1 MKPSQLSLTRYVG
14 APTLHPSGENA
25 VVAVR
30 RIDLENDE
38 YPSQL
43 WLVPTD
49 DTGGS
54 AGSSSPA
61 AGPRQLT
68 FGGRDA
74 APAYSPDGKS
84 LAFLRSQ
91 KDSSGKPGKAQ
102 LWVMPT
108 SGGEARR
115 VTDNPLGVESIVW
128 SGDSTRIAYLARV
141 PEDGRYGT
149 VEGNGADKEAPR
161 RITKF
166 SFYRDGMGYLL
177 DRPRHIWVTDVADE
191 AATPVQI
198 TSGDID
204 HGDVHWN
211 ALGDLL
217 TFTAAGHDARND
229 DLRNDVW
236 VCAADGSG
244 RRALTTGGLSVGSPR
259 FSPDGQ
265 TVYFAGSP
273 VGPDARHGV
282 GRNDSLWSV
291 PVDGSGEPVR
301 RTDEEIYHL
310 STDLFVGDDGILFTN
325 ENRGAVDLLLAPF
338 DGGPLQPLL
347 QGPRQI
353 QAASMISTP
362 SGPLVVASFAD
373 GQTWGDVLVRE
384 WDGEERVLTDFSA

>member
-61 AGPRQLT
+61 GGPRQLT

-149 VEGNGADKEAPR
+149 VEGNGADKEAAAPDHQVLVLPR
-161 RITKF
+161 RH
-166 SFYRDGMGYLL
+166 GLPAG
-177 DRPRHIWVTDVADE
+177 P
-191 AATPVQI
+191 AAA
-198 TSGDID
+198 
-204 HGDVHWN
+204 H
-211 ALGDLL
+211 LGDRRRRRGGH
-217 TFTAAGHDARND
+217 AG
-229 DLRNDVW
+229 
-236 VCAADGSG
+236 AD
-244 RRALTTGGLSVGSPR
+244 
-259 FSPDGQ
+259 
-265 TVYFAGSP
+265 
-273 VGPDARHGV
+273 
-282 GRNDSLWSV
+282 
-291 PVDGSGEPVR
+291 
-301 RTDEEIYHL
+301 HL
-310 STDLFVGDDGILFTN
+310 G
-325 ENRGAVDLLLAPF
+325 
-338 DGGPLQPLL
+338 
-347 QGPRQI
+347 
-353 QAASMISTP
+353 
-362 SGPLVVASFAD
+362 
-373 GQTWGDVLVRE
+373 
-384 WDGEERVLTDFSA
+384 